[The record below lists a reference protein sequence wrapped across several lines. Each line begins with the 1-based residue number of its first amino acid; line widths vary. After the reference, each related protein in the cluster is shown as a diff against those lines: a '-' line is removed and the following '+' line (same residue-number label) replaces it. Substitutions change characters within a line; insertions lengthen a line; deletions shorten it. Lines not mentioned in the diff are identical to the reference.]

1 MINSI
6 ITALKRFTLRQYIIR
21 LLSAWV
27 MMLLFAFFYSDSE
40 FTLKSFYGNISF
52 PLFVVFTLVFF
63 LLTCLVERDEYITI
77 GLISGITVYFI
88 FLSSY
93 ARDYMFSFGLCLV
106 LCVAVVFSDMK
117 RIKLRVD
124 NRALWG
130 LCISGIV
137 IYTLFIGITCSLY
150 YLNYRTSCF
159 DFGIFTQMFYYMKE
173 TGECLTTCERD
184 GLLSHFAVHFSPIY
198 YLLLP
203 IYCLIP
209 SPCTLLFA
217 QGLIVAS
224 GAIPLL
230 LICRN
235 HKLSNTASLAFVF
248 CYLLYPSFLGGCY
261 YYLHENCF
269 LAPLILWFIY
279 FAEREKGLYAFI
291 FAFLT
296 LTVKEDAPVYVA
308 VIALYFLFANKNY
321 KFNLFILI
329 FSILYF
335 ISVLRIMSVFGE
347 GVMADSRY
355 GDYIYDGGGLFTVI
369 KSVLQNPGFAV
380 KQIFREEKILFVLQM
395 AVPLCFLPFAIRKP
409 SGLILL
415 IPFLLVNLMTNY
427 RYQYDIG
434 FQYTFGSG
442 AMLFYS
448 AVVNCSSLPKNRGK
462 VLLCSALCSLIV
474 FMGSFFGKNAVFYD
488 HILDAEKRE
497 TINEAVSLIPED
509 ASLAASTFILPN
521 VSHRRVVYELETTK
535 NKADYYIFD
544 LSRDT
549 DESDVTEFMGS
560 DYETLFFEDGI
571 VAVFRSV
578 E

>member
-1 MINSI
+1 
-6 ITALKRFTLRQYIIR
+6 
-21 LLSAWV
+21 
-27 MMLLFAFFYSDSE
+27 MMLLFTYFYSDSL
-40 FTLKSFYGNISF
+40 FTQKSFYDNISF
-52 PLFVVFTLVFF
+52 PLFVIFTFVFF
-63 LLTCLVERDEYITI
+63 LLTCLVEKDEYITA

-88 FLSSY
+88 FLAAYS
-93 ARDYMFSFGLCLV
+93 RDYMFSFGLCLV
-106 LCVAVVFSDMK
+106 LCIAVAYSDLRK
-117 RIKLRVD
+117 IKLRLD
-124 NRALWG
+124 KGTLWG

-137 IYTLFIGITCSLY
+137 IYTLFVGITCSLY
-150 YLNYRTSCF
+150 YLNYRTPCF

-203 IYCLIP
+203 IYYVIP

-224 GAIPLL
+224 GAIPLV

-235 HKLSNTASLAFVF
+235 HKLSNTSSLAFVF
-248 CYLLYPSFLGGCY
+248 CYLLYPSLLGGCY

-279 FAEREKGLYAFI
+279 FAEREQSLYAFI
-291 FAFLT
+291 FALLT

-308 VIALYFLFANKNY
+308 VIALYFIFTNKNY
-321 KFNLFILI
+321 KCNLFILG
-329 FSILYF
+329 FSLIYF
-335 ISVLRIMSVFGE
+335 VSVLKLMSVFGE
-347 GVMADSRY
+347 GVMSDSRY

-380 KQIFREEKILFVLQM
+380 KQIFKEEKILFILQM
-395 AVPLCFLPFAIRKP
+395 SVPLCFLPFIIRKP

-415 IPFLLVNLMTNY
+415 IPFILVNLMTNY

-442 AMLFYS
+442 ALLFYS
-448 AVVNCSSLPKNRGK
+448 AVVNYSSLPKNRGK
-462 VLLCSALCSLIV
+462 LLLCAALCSLIV
-474 FMGSFFGKNAVFYD
+474 FMGGFFGKTAVFYD
-488 HILDAEKRE
+488 HILDTEKRE
-497 TINEAVSLIPED
+497 TINEAIALIPDD
-509 ASLAASTFILPN
+509 ASVAASTFILPN
-521 VSHRRVVYELETTK
+521 VSHRRVVYELETTE
-535 NKADYYIFD
+535 NKADYYVFD

-549 DESDVTEFMGS
+549 DEVDVTDFMGRE
-560 DYETLFFEDGI
+560 YETLFFEDGI
-571 VAVFRSV
+571 VAVFKSA